1 MQLDIEYISIINNEV
16 TWDESINLVAEPL
29 ISNQYITH
37 GYINEIF
44 ESIKQLGFYIVISPQ
59 IALPHSRPSAS
70 VLKTGFSVLKS
81 NKPIKFGSSDI
92 NLVVMFCSVDDSS
105 HIAMLSTLC
114 NKLCNEDD
122 LNKILQAKTN
132 IEIYN
137 VLNQE

>member
-1 MQLDIEYISIINNEV
+1 MLLDIEYINIINNEV
-16 TWDESINLVAEPL
+16 TWEESIHLVAKPL
-29 ISNQYITH
+29 LLNNYITS

-44 ESIKQLGFYIVISPQ
+44 ESIKQLGFYIVIAPQ
-59 IALPHSRPSAS
+59 IALPHSRPSSS

-92 NLVVMFCSVDDSS
+92 NLVVMFCSCDNSS

-114 NKLCNEDD
+114 NKLCNADD

-137 VLNQE
+137 ILNQE